1 MPKEVYEKFGG
12 VNYRLRH
19 SVHSLASARK
29 WEKVYRDQG
38 MAVKIEKEK
47 RGVYLVYTR
56 RG

>member
-1 MPKEVYEKFGG
+1 MVKEVYEKFGG

-29 WEKVYRDQG
+29 RASEYKGQG
-38 MAVKIEKEK
+38 MSVRIEREK
-47 RGVYLVYTR
+47 RGVYQVFVR

>member
-1 MPKEVYEKFGG
+1 VKEIYIKFNGL
-12 VNYRLRH
+12 NYRLRH
-19 SVHSLASARK
+19 NVHSLASARK
-29 WEKVYRDQG
+29 WEKEYGGKG

>member
-19 SVHSLASARK
+19 NVRSLASARK

-38 MAVKIEKEK
+38 MSVRIEREK
-47 RGVYLVYTR
+47 RGVYLVFTR
-56 RG
+56 RR